1 MTEEEALIHNEKVRF
16 RLLMQMLEQIEGI
29 RFETE
34 VGIKLHQELTECI
47 SGVIR
52 PIIIQRAKEL
62 IE

>member
-1 MTEEEALIHNEKVRF
+1 MTDEEALVHNEKIRF
-16 RLLMQMLEQIEGI
+16 RLLMQMLEQIERI
-29 RFETE
+29 DFQTD
-34 VGIKLHQELTECI
+34 VGIKLHQDLNECV